1 LIVISCFFSYLVN
14 SVLPL
19 DLFESS
25 VRYGAHTDYQGFTI
39 LKPDRHDW
47 HQEIDQGNHLQ
58 IKYGGLEVFQEDE
71 QKWIQVKI
79 PKHVNALVI
88 NAGDLFQ
95 RWTNDRWRSALHRVI
110 HLKLESSGKPEQGEE
125 VKKKMISEEERRAV
139 LSSYN
144 LSRYSIVFFTGPLE
158 ECVIECI
165 ENINGSGEKKK
176 YPPIKG
182 GEHLLMKLNRTNA
195 SQITKEEETKGK

>member
-1 LIVISCFFSYLVN
+1 LIFLQLFIICF
-14 SVLPL
+14 LPL

-47 HQEIDQGNHLQ
+47 HQEIDQENHLQ

-110 HLKLESSGKPEQGEE
+110 HLKLESGKPEQEG
-125 VKKKMISEEERRAV
+125 KKQSEEERRAV

-158 ECVIECI
+158 ECVIESI
-165 ENINGSGEKKK
+165 ENISGSGEKKK

-195 SQITKEEETKGK
+195 SQITKEEGTKSK